1 MKPLSFRRRPT
12 PGTVIALIAL
22 FVALGGTAEALH
34 GHNSVK
40 SDDIANGA
48 VKGPEI
54 AANAVKSGKIKN
66 KEVKGS
72 DIGTGAVG
80 SDELRNRAVSPA
92 KTGVVKAAGVASS
105 NATTAAAPTD
115 LGGPSVTA
123 TVPSGALVE
132 VYARA
137 DISVTGNHT
146 AQVDL
151 FEPTLFPTSP
161 QILGSG
167 SNTLQTNYTTPGQ
180 NFQGGVTSALRGGW
194 LTFAVPPGTY
204 TFSLRYETDGG
215 TATFQNRAI
224 YVRVIG

>member
-1 MKPLSFRRRPT
+1 MKPLSFRRRPS
-12 PGTVIALIAL
+12 PGTVIAVVAL

-48 VKGPEI
+48 VKGKDI
-54 AANAVKSGKIKN
+54 AANAVKSGKIK
-66 KEVKGS
+66 KSEVKGS
-72 DIGTGAVG
+72 DIGAGAVG
-80 SDELRNRAVSPA
+80 SAELRSRAVSPA
-92 KTGVVKAAGVASS
+92 KTGVVKAAGTASS
-105 NATTAAAPTD
+105 NATTAGSPTD
-115 LGGPSVTA
+115 LGGPAVTV

-137 DISVTGNHT
+137 DISVTGNNS
-146 AQVDL
+146 AKVDL
-151 FEPTLFPTSP
+151 FEPTLFPASP

-167 SNTLQTNYTTPGQ
+167 SNAFQTNYTTPGPS
-180 NFQGGVTSALRGGW
+180 FQGGVTSALRGGW
-194 LTFAVPPGTY
+194 LTFAVPAGTY

-215 TATFQNRAI
+215 TATFQNRAL